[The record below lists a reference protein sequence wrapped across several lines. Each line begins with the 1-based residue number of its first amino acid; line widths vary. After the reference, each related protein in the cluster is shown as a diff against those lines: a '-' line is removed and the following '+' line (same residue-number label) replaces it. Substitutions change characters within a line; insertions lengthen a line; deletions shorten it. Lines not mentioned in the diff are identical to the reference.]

1 MDGRA
6 SPRCGGLDLIY
17 RGIFSLFDFS
27 AGTGSDWRWGDRVVF
42 LFLGLREIFF
52 ENSFI
57 SFVIFFAFL
66 NECDRGGLSIEKERK
81 NKEEEEDRFGK
92 FLDRKIRLLAF

>member
-27 AGTGSDWRWGDRVVF
+27 AGTGSDWRWDDRVVF

-57 SFVIFFAFL
+57 SFFTFL
-66 NECDRGGLSIEKERK
+66 NECDRDNRGGLSIEKERK

>member
-27 AGTGSDWRWGDRVVF
+27 AGTGSDWRWDDRVVF

-57 SFVIFFAFL
+57 SFFTFL
-66 NECDRGGLSIEKERK
+66 NECDRGNRGGLSIEKERK

>member
-27 AGTGSDWRWGDRVVF
+27 GSDWRWDDRVVF

-66 NECDRGGLSIEKERK
+66 NECDRGNRGGLSIEKERK